1 MASLEE
7 LASHHQVDN
16 ERFDAWLSAIAKA
29 VHRGDSA
36 AITEVVKDAT
46 GLDEEDSGQE
56 SEAGTVDGS
65 DRA

>member
-1 MASLEE
+1 MTSLED

-16 ERFDAWLSAIAKA
+16 ERFDEWLSAIARA
-29 VHRGDSA
+29 VQRGDSA

-56 SEAGTVDGS
+56 SEAGTADSGNG
-65 DRA
+65 A